1 MTLPITQR
9 EALGGLADGDE
20 ARFFGA
26 PGFPGLD
33 CLTASFRRHAYAFH
47 AHETYTIGNI
57 DAGCETWMS
66 RGERHYA
73 GPGWLGLVNP
83 LDVHDGA
90 PVGEGYAYRM
100 TYPTVELMQAVASAV
115 SGRRVTATPLFR
127 QSAVHDPRGAR
138 LFAQAHRW
146 LESGADPLAGEER
159 LHRAYAHVLVR
170 HGGFAP
176 INLGREA
183 GPVARVRETIEARFA
198 EQLQLSELAGIARLS
213 THHLIR
219 VFRAEVGLTPHAYV
233 IDVRVRRAQALLR
246 RGASPADAAAR
257 VGFADQ
263 AHLTHAFKARLGVP
277 PGAYR
282 RAHVESCRIMRP
294 SW

>member
-66 RGERHYA
+66 RGVRHYA

-90 PVGEGYAYRM
+90 PVGDGYAYRM
-100 TYPTVELMQAVASAV
+100 TYPKVELLQAVASAV
-115 SGRRVTATPLFR
+115 SGRHVTATPVFK
-127 QSAVHDPRGAR
+127 QSAVHDPLGAK
-138 LFAQAHRW
+138 LFAEAHRVI
-146 LESGADPLAGEER
+146 EAGTDALAGEER

-170 HGGFAP
+170 HAGFAP
-176 INLGREA
+176 MTPGREV
-183 GPVARVRETIEARFA
+183 GPVARVREVIEERFA
-198 EQLQLSELAGIARLS
+198 DQLLLSELAGIAGLS

-233 IDVRVRRAQALLR
+233 VDVRVRRAQALLR
-246 RGASPADAAAR
+246 CGASPADAAAR

-263 AHLTHAFKARLGVP
+263 AHLTRAFKARVGVP
-277 PGAYR
+277 PAAYR
-282 RAHVESCRIMRP
+282 RAHLG
-294 SW
+294 